1 MKDRQWIYSSMVC
14 VAMGL
19 AGCAVVTDRGTRLF
33 ASQLDAVVIVNS
45 QLLHGTVSLVPDRTG
60 TLNFNGGRGSISTCF
75 GSLRYTASTTGMM
88 DLHCNDGTAAQLSFS
103 MLSDARGYA
112 YSQSPTTPASLVFGL
127 SYHDAMAYLTVP
139 AGKKLVELP
148 GTGLEL
154 Q

>member
-1 MKDRQWIYSSMVC
+1 MKHRQWACVFMVC
-14 VAMGL
+14 AAALV

-33 ASQLDAVVIVNS
+33 ASQLDSVVIVNG
-45 QLLHGTVSLVPDRTG
+45 QLLHGKVSLVPDRTG
-60 TLNFNGGRGSISTCF
+60 TVNFSDGRGSISTCF
-75 GSLRYTASTTGMM
+75 GSLRYTASTSGMI
-88 DLHCNDGTAAQLSFS
+88 DLHCNEGTTALMPFS

-112 YSQSPTTPASLVFGL
+112 YSQSNSGPASLVFGL